1 MPRTKRPPINYT
13 SRDFNSIKS
22 DLVNYAKVYYPTTFK
37 DFQEAGFGSLMLDNI
52 SYIGDIL
59 SFYLDYQFNET
70 FIDTAVEFRNVNRI
84 ARQSGVKYTPSRSA
98 TGILSF
104 FINVPSFGNT
114 GAAGDDAAPDVNYLP
129 VLRKGSTFSTSAGKV
144 YTLVEDVDFS
154 NANFQTTVNNV
165 NPSTGAPT
173 SFIVKGFGKVISGR
187 KQTITKTLGDFLP
200 FRKVLIRVPNITE
213 ILSVVDSE
221 GREYY
226 QVDNLSEDVVY
237 RKVPNRG
244 TDSSQVPF
252 VMKPV
257 AAARRFE
264 VIHEDGATYLQ
275 FGYGSEEELD
285 VDGNVVDPTLKMLQM
300 DGKEYFAQQ
309 AFDPKR
315 LLSSGRMGVSP
326 SNTTL
331 TITFRHNTGND
342 MNTSVGNITK
352 VVSPS
357 FVFPD
362 LTTLNTSFVTSVRNS
377 LEVTNEEAIT
387 GDGRLI
393 SAEEMRLLSKASFNA
408 QKRAVTAEDYKA
420 LIYTMPSNFGSV
432 KRVAV
437 YRDAKELKNNINIYL
452 ISENSSGQLQATST
466 TLRENIKNYIQDYK
480 LVSDTIDL
488 FNASIINFGLNITV
502 ISEPQVDV
510 DRLRQTIMARMTSAL
525 ATKPQIGE
533 NFVISY
539 FTNIINQIDGVADVL
554 RFKVVR
560 RLGDNYAQTRFSIA
574 ENTSATGNEIYIP
587 KNGIYEI
594 KYPNIDIGLEV
605 R

>member
-1 MPRTKRPPINYT
+1 MPRTTRPPVNYT

-37 DFQEAGFGSLMLDNI
+37 DFQKAGFGSLMLDNI

-84 ARQSGVKYTPSRSA
+84 ARQAGIKYTPSRSA

-104 FINVPSFGNT
+104 FINVPSYGNS
-114 GAAGDDAAPDVNYLP
+114 GGVGDDATPDANYLP
-129 VLRKGSTFSTSAGKV
+129 VLRKGSTFSTSGNKV

-154 NANFQTTVNNV
+154 NPNFQTIVNNV
-165 NPSTGAPT
+165 DPSTGAPI
-173 SFIVKGFGKVISGR
+173 SFIVKGFGKIISGR
-187 KQTITKTLGDFLP
+187 KQTITKPIGGFLP

-213 ILSVVDSE
+213 ILSVTDSD

-226 QVDNLSEDVVY
+226 EVDNLSEDVVY
-237 RKVPNRG
+237 RKIPNRG
-244 TDSSQVPF
+244 VDSSQVPF
-252 VMKPV
+252 IMKPV

-275 FGYGSEEELD
+275 FGYGSEEELN
-285 VDGNVVDPTLKMLQM
+285 VDGNVVDPTLKMLEM
-300 DGKEYFAQQ
+300 DGKEYFSQQ
-309 AFDPKR
+309 SFDPKR

-326 SNTTL
+326 ANTTL
-331 TITFRHNTGND
+331 TISFRHNTGND
-342 MNTSVGNITK
+342 MNTPVGNIKK
-352 VVSPS
+352 VLNSS
-357 FVFPD
+357 FVFPNS
-362 LTTLNTSFVTSVRNS
+362 TNLNSSFITNIRNS
-377 LEVTNEEAIT
+377 LEVVNEEAIT
-387 GDGRLI
+387 GDGRLV
-393 SAEEMRLLSKASFNA
+393 SADELRLLSKASFNA
-408 QKRAVTAEDYKA
+408 QKRAVTASDYKA
-420 LIYTMPSNFGSV
+420 LIHTMPSNFGSV

-452 ISENSSGQLQATST
+452 MSEDSNGRLLSPST

-488 FNASIINFGLNITV
+488 FNASIINIGFNISV
-502 ISEPQVDV
+502 ISEPQVDT
-510 DRLRQTIMARMTSAL
+510 DKLRQTIIAKLNSTL

-560 RLGDNYAQTRFSIA
+560 RLGDGYAQTRFSIA

-587 KNGIYEI
+587 KNAIYEVR
-594 KYPNIDIGLEV
+594 YPNIDIGLEV